1 MRFSIFCHL
10 KGHNVLSWQPTLL
23 PGCSP
28 HCRTTDQAPHSS
40 FLWQYSESTTIFPQ
54 ALALPSF
61 SLQNV
66 LGFFQTGFS
75 SFLLLHHWE
84 QCWLL
89 AIIGIGLWGS
99 FPGFGKPVPMSDFP
113 KAVAFSECWL
123 SLTDPTLLFQFLFPA
138 SLLHTT
144 TSPAAPATWRE
155 FRMAHTNSMPWL
167 AVALGRWRRCN
178 STAPQPCKRGRM
190 RPVGC
195 VAESGRLWE
204 CFVIV
209 ILIQHYEESPNGWLA
224 VNLWCCVCAW
234 LYLGKMQWGQ
244 LTKLL
249 THSFSTCFCFSSSS
263 YFSQVFFSSFSFPIL
278 PFIFPFYYL

>member
-1 MRFSIFCHL
+1 M
-10 KGHNVLSWQPTLL
+10 
-23 PGCSP
+23 
-28 HCRTTDQAPHSS
+28 
-40 FLWQYSESTTIFPQ
+40 
-54 ALALPSF
+54 
-61 SLQNV
+61 

-123 SLTDPTLLFQFLFPA
+123 SLTDPTFLFQFLFPA

-155 FRMAHTNSMPWL
+155 FRMAHTNSVLWL

-178 STAPQPCKRGRM
+178 SAAPQPCKRGRM

-195 VAESGRLWE
+195 VAGCGNVLL
-204 CFVIV
+204 FV
-209 ILIQHYEESPNGWLA
+209 G
-224 VNLWCCVCAW
+224 
-234 LYLGKMQWGQ
+234 M
-244 LTKLL
+244 
-249 THSFSTCFCFSSSS
+249 FC
-263 YFSQVFFSSFSFPIL
+263 YCNINTAL
-278 PFIFPFYYL
+278 